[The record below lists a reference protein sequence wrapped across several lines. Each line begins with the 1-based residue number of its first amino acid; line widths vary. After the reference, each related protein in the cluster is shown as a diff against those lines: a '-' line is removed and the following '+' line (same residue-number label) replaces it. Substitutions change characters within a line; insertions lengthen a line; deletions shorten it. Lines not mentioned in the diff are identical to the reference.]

1 MPTATDNHVC
11 FEQISFAAVTP
22 KGFSDVS
29 ILTQG
34 EALGHGVLVDERTI
48 EQFTALALG
57 KTIPAYL
64 THEDALGDRLGGE
77 CGMFSGFY
85 REGDRVRA
93 RNFVFLQSFV
103 DNENEEH
110 STLVELAQ
118 KYPDQLGIS
127 PVMRVARAWVLNDGS
142 EVPADGMR
150 PDNAVSDMPALRV
163 LGIVSCDFVKTP
175 AANTALFSAKVDQT
189 DSKQPDS
196 MATQTIE
203 LAKHTEAVAAKD
215 AEIATLSAQH
225 KDAVAALET
234 KHAEAVA
241 AFEAKLAESVKTLAE
256 SVKALEAVAAEKS
269 ELTKALDAEKAARAE
284 AEQYDIRKAG
294 GEAIAARFSEIQK
307 AQLPEP
313 AKNDAGKWA
322 QYAELEAK
330 DKPAAAEFYAKY
342 LSRSKRK

>member
-175 AANTALFSAKVDQT
+175 AANTALFSAKVDGT
-189 DSKQPDS
+189 GDKQSDL
-196 MATQTIE
+196 MANSTNVIE
-203 LAKHTEAVAAKD
+203 LSKHTEALSAKD

-241 AFEAKLAESVKTLAE
+241 AFEAKLAESVK
-256 SVKALEAVAAEKS
+256 ALEAVAAEKS
-269 ELTKALDAEKAARAE
+269 ELTKALDAEKAARAD

-330 DKPAAAEFYAKY
+330 DKAAAAQFHAKY
-342 LSRSKRK
+342 LSRSNRK